1 MEQTATTKSR
11 PKVRRHKKGCCD
23 ELQCESGLRNN
34 YYEGKRLTTD
44 MFRVEQRYFVER
56 RRLLNRALYGWGV
69 VHGYGL
75 VTGTPT
81 DGADGR
87 TTRRLRIRPGL
98 AFDACGRELVQVGD
112 VKLDLDDVTVID
124 KDGKRL
130 DPDEAFTENG
140 TVPAGYHAKPNEAP
154 DVCWRLSVH
163 YAEQRDGHVTVPDPC
178 ECDRHEWD
186 RVCETVR
193 YTLQRIDCDE
203 CCVDDDCGLDCGCGT
218 GHCCDPKRTPR
229 PVPPTPSR
237 SGTPD
242 QRKGATKAETAKP
255 LEKLDPGAHKRTGDE
270 TEEDRDAEPGDGHA
284 RPRLPFRRGGCRCVC
299 DHLSDLDVEAG
310 CTTRL
315 VEIEEACG
323 RVYVD
328 LKHGVPIACVGLVPD
343 DCGGWTFGET
353 VDACGPR
360 RLIKRNDVLFDLIR
374 GCDLTRLSA
383 ISWDTWHRKRDDEPI
398 EFDAFSKAFG
408 NPGTDPLE
416 YETTFRVTFSR
427 PVRKE
432 TVGPDCFA
440 MTVVSFEQ
448 ADRGWQT
455 LRVPI
460 LRVITDDVPRKPGDP
475 VDHVRSA
482 RLVVGTAWVEDGLKG
497 WGGPFNGETW
507 IEIEVRGDFILDCNG
522 QPIDANA
529 VGRLAAPSGNGTPGG
544 TFLSTFRV
552 KARPPQVRGRY
563 SPSEGKGASS

>member
-1 MEQTATTKSR
+1 MEQTATTRSR
-11 PKVRRHKKGCCD
+11 PRVRRPKKGCCD

-34 YYEGKRLTTD
+34 YYEGKRLTPD
-44 MFRVEQRYFVER
+44 MFRVEQRYFVQR
-56 RRLLNRALYGWGV
+56 RQLLNRALYGEGV
-69 VHGYGL
+69 VYGFGI
-75 VTGTPT
+75 VTGSLNE
-81 DGADGR
+81 GADGR
-87 TTRRLRIRPGL
+87 ITRRLRLLPGL
-98 AFDACGRELVQVGD
+98 AFDTCGRELLQVGD
-112 VKLDLDDVTVID
+112 LEIDLDDVIVVD
-124 KDGKRL
+124 KDGKLL
-130 DPDEAFTENG
+130 DPGEEFKNASGSPTGYKKKKLDEDR
-140 TVPAGYHAKPNEAP
+140 
-154 DVCWRLSVH
+154 DVCWQLSVH

-193 YTLQRIDCDE
+193 YTLQRIDCDD
-203 CCVDDDCGLDCGCGT
+203 CCVDDDCALDCGCGT
-218 GHCCDPKRTPR
+218 GHCCDPKRTKRPR
-229 PVPPTPSR
+229 PSTYSELD
-237 SGTPD
+237 TPD
-242 QRKGATKAETAKP
+242 QRKVETRAERAER
-255 LEKLDPGAHKRTGDE
+255 LEKVDPGAVRGSDDAKDEREDE
-270 TEEDRDAEPGDGHA
+270 TGNSQK
-284 RPRLPFRRGGCRCVC
+284 RPKLPFRRGGCRCVC
-299 DHLSDLDVEAG
+299 DHLSDVDVEDT

-328 LKHGVPIACVGLVPD
+328 LKHGVPIACLGLVPD

-383 ISWDTWHRKRDDEPI
+383 ISWGTWHRKKDDEPI
-398 EFDAFSKAFG
+398 DFDAFSKAFG

-432 TVGPDCFA
+432 TLGPDCFA

-460 LRVITDDVPRKPGDP
+460 LRVITTDVPPKPGDP
-475 VDHVRSA
+475 ADHVRSA
-482 RLVVGTAWVEDGLKG
+482 RLVVGTAWVEDGLNG

-552 KARPPQVRGRY
+552 KPRPPQVRGRY